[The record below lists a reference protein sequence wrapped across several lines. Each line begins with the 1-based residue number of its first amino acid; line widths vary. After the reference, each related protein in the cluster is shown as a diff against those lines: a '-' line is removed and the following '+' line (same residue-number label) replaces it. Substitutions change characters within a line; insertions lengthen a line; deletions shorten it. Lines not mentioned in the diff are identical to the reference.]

1 MDYRKRI
8 YKGVTVLL
16 KDLSRPDLAIV
27 CKLFGTLF
35 YYQPRDFEHLPINT
49 YLAND
54 DVETPIVEV
63 SQALD
68 AFKFCDSEA
77 LQAEHERLFTMQESM
92 PAPPWS
98 SMYLDKESIL
108 FGQANKRYCDFIQ
121 HCGLGLRENAVDPE
135 DHIGLM
141 LIVLG
146 MLIDDEQEQH
156 VKELLGEYLATWS
169 PFYFARLSTISPDS
183 AYANLAIQ
191 VAHLLDILR
200 KNYSVQVLIKNNF
213 FQLDV

>member
-1 MDYRKRI
+1 MQ
-8 YKGVTVLL
+8 LQ
-16 KDLSRPDLAIV
+16 DLSRPDLAIV

-35 YYQPRDFEHLPINT
+35 YYQPNDFEHLPINT
-49 YLAND
+49 YLDND
-54 DVETPIVEV
+54 DVETPIKEV

-68 AFKFCDSEA
+68 AFKFVDRTE
-77 LQAEHERLFTMQESM
+77 LQTEHERLFTMQELM

-108 FGQANKRYCDFIQ
+108 FGQSNKSYCDFIE
-121 HCGLGLRENAVDPE
+121 HCGLGLRENAEDPE

-156 VKELLGEYLATWS
+156 VKELIGEYLATWTT
-169 PFYFARLSTISPDS
+169 FYFARLTEVSPSS
-183 AYANLAIQ
+183 AYAKLAVQ
-191 VAHLLDILR
+191 VTTLLDIVR
-200 KNYSVQVLIKNNF
+200 QNYSAQVMIKSNY
-213 FQLDV
+213 FQPSES